1 MNGVEDE
8 LWNIFTFYSLRGNP
22 LDLTRL
28 SVNQFLR
35 LARDCQIVNGGD
47 TASNG
52 GLRAAE
58 ANLAFASVI
67 QGRAK
72 VVPKA
77 RWARTHQGIVRPPEE
92 DIEGATAKSRLSYPE
107 FLDALMVL
115 GARMYQTATP
125 KRSGP
130 NSTGRGDSTLGK
142 ARCKRSVEST
152 FQQLL
157 MDHILPL
164 ASRRRP
170 TSAAAAMRDP
180 LVRDLLR
187 RFAPALRE
195 VFRRPCRQPVWGVSC
210 RKQHAL
216 FGECPS

>member
-1 MNGVEDE
+1 MNGVDDE

-67 QGRAK
+67 QGRTK
-72 VVPKA
+72 VVSKD
-77 RWARTHQGIVRPPEE
+77 RWARTHQDIARPPGA
-92 DIEGATAKSRLSYPE
+92 DIKGATDKSRLTYPE

-115 GARMYQTATP
+115 GERMFQTATP

-130 NSTGRGDSTLGK
+130 NPSAGGDSTLRK

-152 FQQLL
+152 FQQVKL
-157 MDHILPL
+157 L
-164 ASRRRP
+164 ASGI
-170 TSAAAAMRDP
+170 SGQKSSAAAMRDP

-187 RFAPALRE
+187 HFAPALRE
-195 VFRRPCRQPVWGVSC
+195 VFRRPYRQPVRGGTG
-210 RKQHAL
+210 RKRHEL
-216 FGECPS
+216 FGERPS

>member
-1 MNGVEDE
+1 MNGVDDE

-22 LDLTRL
+22 LDPTRL

-67 QGRAK
+67 RGRTK
-72 VVPKA
+72 VVSKD
-77 RWARTHQGIVRPPEE
+77 RWARTHQGIARPPEA
-92 DIEGATAKSRLSYPE
+92 DIKGATDKSRLTYPE

-115 GARMYQTATP
+115 GERMYQTVTP

-130 NSTGRGDSTLGK
+130 NPSAGGDSTLRK

-187 RFAPALRE
+187 HFAPALRE
-195 VFRRPCRQPVWGVSC
+195 VFRRPCRQPVRGGTG
-210 RKQHAL
+210 RKRHEL
-216 FGECPS
+216 FGERPS